1 MTIEL
6 TPNPPRP
13 SSCAPDGVHPEARS
27 RFVEPANGGGKREQR
42 SGSHVNSL
50 PKPLM
55 IHDWY
60 AWCGALHLRRR
71 AANFSDGDR
80 SPSVTLTLHST
91 AGDPATLRA
100 GPPASSSAARSRSM
114 TFSRPTPSSA
124 RSTTKIDKGVAEA
137 GHAAVRGANGRTCIL
152 TPGRMLPKGPPKKR
166 ALCPVAARS
175 SGVRKGAH
183 VRGPLL
189 GDGLPIG
196 DAALQNYSG
205 LAQDGASSF
214 CYCGCLLR
222 GDGPCGGASSS
233 PS

>member
-1 MTIEL
+1 MVVATFRPTRDNAKQLKFKAELTFSLALGALVPSAALERMTIEL

-137 GHAAVRGANGRTCIL
+137 GH
-152 TPGRMLPKGPPKKR
+152 
-166 ALCPVAARS
+166 
-175 SGVRKGAH
+175 
-183 VRGPLL
+183 PL
-189 GDGLPIG
+189 
-196 DAALQNYSG
+196 
-205 LAQDGASSF
+205 DGALTVAHAF
-214 CYCGCLLR
+214 
-222 GDGPCGGASSS
+222 
-233 PS
+233 